1 MLFHEAAWW
10 AGAWC
15 TWACEKGNSLVLGR
29 VVGAGGAAAAA
40 EVEVEAEVVAT
51 RSQEGHMVR
60 VVAGSCM

>member
-1 MLFHEAAWW
+1 MSHEAAWW

-15 TWACEKGNSLVLGR
+15 TWACEKGNSLVLAR
-29 VVGAGGAAAAA
+29 VAEVEVGAAAAA
-40 EVEVEAEVVAT
+40 EEEVEVVAT